1 MQDLPSYS
9 RAVQS
14 CGRAKRW
21 DYALQLLSSIQNQG
35 IDSMFCTTVIGACRH
50 AAAWEPALAMLHQL
64 ETGALGIQPTVHH
77 YGAVASCLEF
87 VGNWEKALALTRS
100 LQSHGLMPSVQFCGA
115 IITACE
121 KSCQWERA
129 LSLLRLMGEL
139 SAGPDVMAFNTSI
152 AACGKGRRWKD
163 AVLLLA
169 EMSASELLPSVV
181 TNSIAWCSAWSE
193 FCFWFCKATAPNC
206 EAFART
212 VRLRS

>member
-1 MQDLPSYS
+1 
-9 RAVQS
+9 
-14 CGRAKRW
+14 
-21 DYALQLLSSIQNQG
+21 
-35 IDSMFCTTVIGACRH
+35 MFCTTVIGACRH